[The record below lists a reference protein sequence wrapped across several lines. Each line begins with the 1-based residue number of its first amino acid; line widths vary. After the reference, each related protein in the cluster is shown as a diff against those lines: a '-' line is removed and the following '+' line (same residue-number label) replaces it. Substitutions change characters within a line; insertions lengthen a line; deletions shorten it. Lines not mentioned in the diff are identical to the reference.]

1 MLPTPICHFACW
13 IRVLRHIQPTIERIM
28 AATRTR
34 IDIRETTNEQL
45 VRNARQGD
53 NQAFGELANRFEPMV
68 YAVCFRRLR
77 DHAEAQEVSQDVLV
91 KAFEKLHQLQEPA
104 AFPGWLR
111 SIAVRQ
117 AINRC
122 TRRPPTILVEPHT
135 IDRADIRHTTPVD
148 SLLAVERKDQLHA
161 GLDRLATLD
170 RSTLV
175 AFYLNGHSLIE
186 MSDEFAAPV
195 GTIKRRL
202 HVARKRLAKEL
213 ECLQAV

>member
-1 MLPTPICHFACW
+1 MDATLTFNEYQAAANNEL
-13 IRVLRHIQPTIERIM
+13 VL
-28 AATRTR
+28 AA
-34 IDIRETTNEQL
+34 L
-45 VRNARQGD
+45 AGD
-53 NQAFGELANRFEPMV
+53 NQAFGELANRFEQMV
-68 YAVCFRRLR
+68 YAVCWRRLC
-77 DHAEAQEVSQDVLV
+77 DHAEAQEVTQDVLI

-117 AINRC
+117 AINRS
-122 TRRPPTILVEPHT
+122 TRRPPSIAVEPHT
-135 IDRADIRHTTPVD
+135 IDRADIRHPAPVD

-161 GLDRLATLD
+161 GLDRLASLD

-175 AFYLNGHSLIE
+175 AFYLDGQSLIE

>member
-1 MLPTPICHFACW
+1 MELETQTLELEVATTEEL
-13 IRVLRHIQPTIERIM
+13 VL
-28 AATRTR
+28 AAQEG
-34 IDIRETTNEQL
+34 DNEAFGAL
-45 VRNARQGD
+45 VR
-53 NQAFGELANRFEPMV
+53 RFERMV
-68 YAVCFRRLR
+68 QAVCWQRLR
-77 DHAEAQEVSQDVLV
+77 NHAEAQEAAQDVFI
-91 KAFEKLHQLQEPA
+91 KAFEKLEQLQEPA

-117 AINRC
+117 SINRS
-122 TRRPPTILVEPHT
+122 TRRSPALAVEPHSLEGF
-135 IDRADIRHTTPVD
+135 DGQHEAPLS
-148 SLLAVERKDQLHA
+148 SLLARERADQLQE

-175 AFYLNGHSLIE
+175 AFYLHGQSLIE